1 MIPASAVTFIVLEKE
16 KGLKHQQLISGM
28 SLSAYWLTN
37 LFFDLTR
44 AYIISGSTIGLI
56 VIFGLEKLANSDVY
70 MVILLYPLAIIPF
83 TYVSSA
89 LFTSSSAA

>member
-1 MIPASAVTFIVLEKE
+1 
-16 KGLKHQQLISGM
+16 M
-28 SLSAYWLTN
+28 SLGTYWLTN

-44 AYIISGSTIGLI
+44 AYVISGSTILLI
-56 VIFGLEKLANSDVY
+56 IMFGLEKLSNTDVY

-83 TYVSSA
+83 TYVSSV